1 MMLLEA
7 DRMRNLVLTED
18 MIATERDVVLEE
30 RRSRVENNP
39 GAILGEEIDATLF
52 QNHPY
57 RVPVIGWMHE
67 LAQLNRE
74 DAVAFY
80 ERYYAPNNAALIVAG
95 DVEPAEVLDMAR
107 RTYGAIPANPELPP
121 RIRPQ
126 EPEQNTRRTVTL
138 RDQRVT
144 VPSLRM
150 NWVVPSY
157 TTAEPG
163 TAEALDLLSEIL
175 GGGTRSRLYQELVVR
190 RGIAQQ
196 AGAYYRGTA
205 LDDGSFVVSGSPR
218 GEASLEEIEQAIAA
232 EIRRIVDE
240 GVSEQELERAR
251 NRFIR
256 NMIFARDSQ
265 ATMAQIY
272 GSTLATGGS
281 VEEIDAWPNR
291 IRAVSAE
298 AVREAA
304 RRLRPEI
311 VTIGYLLP
319 PASDE

>member
-1 MMLLEA
+1 
-7 DRMRNLVLTED
+7 
-18 MIATERDVVLEE
+18 
-30 RRSRVENNP
+30 
-39 GAILGEEIDATLF
+39 
-52 QNHPY
+52 
-57 RVPVIGWMHE
+57 
-67 LAQLNRE
+67 
-74 DAVAFY
+74 
-80 ERYYAPNNAALIVAG
+80 AG
-95 DVEPAEVLDMAR
+95 DVEPAEVPDLAR

-272 GSTLATGGS
+272 GSTLTTGGP
-281 VEEIDAWPNR
+281 VEEGAAWPDR
-291 IRAVSAE
+291 IRAITPDQHRA
-298 AVREAA
+298 AA
-304 RRLRPEI
+304 R
-311 VTIGYLLP
+311 
-319 PASDE
+319 